1 MLLEPDILLM
11 DEPTKGLDA
20 EFKQSFAA
28 MVRSL
33 LSGGG
38 TVPPIPAMTSSAV
51 TAWSSSPR
59 AMRSAE
65 VV

>member
-1 MLLEPDILLM
+1 M

-33 LSGGG
+33 LSGGV
-38 TVPPIPAMTSSAV
+38 TVL
-51 TAWSSSPR
+51 W
-59 AMRSAE
+59 
-65 VV
+65 

>member
-33 LSGGG
+33 LSRC
-38 TVPPIPAMTSSAV
+38 V
-51 TAWSSSPR
+51 
-59 AMRSAE
+59 
-65 VV
+65 